1 MDKLFTPE
9 DLTAKAAALAAAVKE
24 VAPAYKALAAKTV
37 GIEPILE
44 ILDRARFAHHDQMA
58 AFKLKPA
65 QEVTLAAYQQL
76 EGTQAMIDQ
85 ACAALEALTAMVSA
99 AVAAANSHGKQT

>member
-1 MDKLFTPE
+1 MN
-9 DLTAKAAALAAAVKE
+9 ALWASGRASVKD
-24 VAPAYKALAAKTV
+24 AGPAFKGLVAKTV

-65 QEVTLAAYQQL
+65 QEVTLAAHRQL
-76 EGTQAMIDQ
+76 EGMQAMIDQ
-85 ACAALEALTAMVSA
+85 ACAALEALTAMVTA
-99 AVAAANSHGKQT
+99 AVASATSHGK